1 MKTKLRSLVMVILV
15 ICIVFSAGVA
25 FAAPRNMEAGAR
37 GARQNVGGS
46 LYRQGSGI
54 CPTMDGTCVG
64 TNCLWYD
71 AQMKACTRH
80 KTICAGAD
88 CPYYDAQTEICT
100 RHEACARNSNNPQ
113 PDRPKLDGS
122 GNPAGGGTGVP
133 KRDGTGNSIRG
144 GRCGGGRCGGR

>member
-1 MKTKLRSLVMVILV
+1 NNPQPDRPKLD
-15 ICIVFSAGVA
+15 
-25 FAAPRNMEAGAR
+25 
-37 GARQNVGGS
+37 
-46 LYRQGSGI
+46 GSGN
-54 CPTMDGTCVG
+54 PAGGGRCV
-64 TNCLWYD
+64 
-71 AQMKACTRH
+71 
-80 KTICAGAD
+80 GAD

-100 RHEACARNSNNPQ
+100 RHEGCARNSNNPQ